1 MGKLSTERRKNMNIK
16 EVSELFELS
25 PATIRYYEEAKIIP
39 PVTRNLSGYR
49 SFTDRDLN
57 WIYLVKSLRRANV
70 SIESLKEFADYGTKP
85 KTPENQQAQKE
96 ILAKQLQEVEDQLE
110 EFIMTRDLLKFKLET
125 YDDHIAKFVSG
136 EWDDNHVEKLWK

>member
-1 MGKLSTERRKNMNIK
+1 MNIK
-16 EVSELFELS
+16 EVSELFDLS

-39 PVTRNLSGYR
+39 PIIRNISGYR

-57 WIYLVKSLRRANV
+57 WIYLVKSLRRVNV
-70 SIESLKEFADYGTKP
+70 SIESLKTFASYGTKERTP
-85 KTPENQQAQKE
+85 KNQMAPKE

-110 EFIMTRDLLKFKLET
+110 EAMLTRDLLKFKLDT

-136 EWDDNHVEKLWK
+136 EWDDNHVEKLWEK

>member
-1 MGKLSTERRKNMNIK
+1 MNIK
-16 EVSELFELS
+16 EVSELFDLS

-39 PVTRNLSGYR
+39 PITRNLSGYR

-70 SIESLKEFADYGTKP
+70 SIESLKTFASYGTKER
-85 KTPENQQAQKE
+85 TPENQMAQKE

-110 EFIMTRDLLKFKLET
+110 EATLTRDLLKFKLDT

-136 EWDDNHVEKLWK
+136 EWDDNHVEKLWEK